1 MKIYLETCRGVRQ
14 LAQKQ
19 LRLIIVQIFT
29 ISLLLINF
37 LFEIP
42 PKSKSKCIIIEI
54 ETSVATMPSLSVSC
68 HHRCLRVPHRLDND
82 DRARI
87 GSSSL
92 MAGFIDSA
100 NGQ

>member
-37 LFEIP
+37 LLEIP
-42 PKSKSKCIIIEI
+42 PQSKSKYII
-54 ETSVATMPSLSVSC
+54 ETSLTAISVMSSWLS
-68 HHRCLRVPHRLDND
+68 P
-82 DRARI
+82 
-87 GSSSL
+87 GST
-92 MAGFIDSA
+92 
-100 NGQ
+100 QTR

>member
-42 PKSKSKCIIIEI
+42 PKSKSKYII
-54 ETSVATMPSLSVSC
+54 ETSLTAISPSLSC
-68 HHRCLRVPHRLDND
+68 HHGCLRVPHRLDND
-82 DRARI
+82 DRART

>member
-42 PKSKSKCIIIEI
+42 PKSKSKYII
-54 ETSVATMPSLSVSC
+54 ETSLTAISLSVSC
-68 HHRCLRVPHRLDND
+68 HHGCLRVPHRLDND
-82 DRARI
+82 DRART

>member
-42 PKSKSKCIIIEI
+42 PKSKYIIE
-54 ETSVATMPSLSVSC
+54 TFTLLPSLSLSC
-68 HHRCLRVPHRLDND
+68 HHGCLRVPHRLDND